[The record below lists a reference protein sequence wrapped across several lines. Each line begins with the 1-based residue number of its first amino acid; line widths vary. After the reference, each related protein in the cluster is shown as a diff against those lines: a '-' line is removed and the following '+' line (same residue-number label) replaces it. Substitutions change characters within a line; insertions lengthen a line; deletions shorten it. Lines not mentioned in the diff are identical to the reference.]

1 MDEFVKYFNENN
13 DLGYTMTYKM
23 QDSVSESLASASL
36 GGTAPDLVIW
46 PRWETISKKICYTIC
61 LTR

>member
-36 GGTAPDLVIW
+36 GGTAP
-46 PRWETISKKICYTIC
+46 TS
-61 LTR
+61 